1 MNLDPAFMI
10 EVFKIFSFGLGMV
23 AGLLAG
29 DF

>member
-1 MNLDPAFMI
+1 MTLDPAFMI
-10 EVFKIFSFGLGMV
+10 EVFKVWAFGLGMV